1 MNFITFLQ
9 NYTVE
14 IFYLPLVVT
23 PYSDDLFFMPVF
35 ASLYP
40 LLSPDVP
47 RISRHH
53 QAVTRGDKI
62 KPLNTLSKDR
72 KVEINLFLRIMM

>member
-1 MNFITFLQ
+1 MKELKIRQNITNLSYNFQ

-14 IFYLPLVVT
+14 IFYLPLVIV
-23 PYSDDLFFMPVF
+23 PYSEDLFFMPVF

-47 RISRHH
+47 RISKHH

-62 KPLNTLSKDR
+62 KPLT
-72 KVEINLFLRIMM
+72 NLGVC